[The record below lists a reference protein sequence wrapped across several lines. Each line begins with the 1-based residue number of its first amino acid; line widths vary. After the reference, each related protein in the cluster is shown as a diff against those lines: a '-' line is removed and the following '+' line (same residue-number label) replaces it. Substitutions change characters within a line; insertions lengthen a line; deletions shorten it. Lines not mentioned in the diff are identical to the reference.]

1 MSFQPDYRHFDAVM
15 QNTRPERLPLYEHII
30 SPLVMEKILGEPF
43 AGLAEGEDADLKT
56 FYEQYCR
63 FFYEMTYDVVSFEFC
78 IAGVLP
84 GHGALFGG
92 KPGPIQSRPD
102 FDNYPWDDI
111 PSMFAEQGWPHLDA
125 LVSALPPGMKAV
137 GGVGNG
143 VFELSE
149 DLVGLEYLAYMQVDQ
164 PDLYADVFR
173 KIGDIMVDTW
183 ELFLARYRD
192 AFIACRFGDDLGFKS
207 SLLTDPDTVRTHI
220 LPQYKR
226 VIDIIHAA
234 GKPFLLH
241 SCGCI
246 FEVMEDIIAL
256 GIDAKHSNEDAIAP
270 FDTWIENYG
279 DRIGLLGGFDMD
291 FLCTQDPE
299 EIYNNVHEAGKHYR
313 ETACGYAL
321 GSGNSIP
328 SYVPVENYLA
338 MIEAVKA
345 IRAGSNLSASPT
357 PTGLSRG

>member
-1 MSFQPDYRHFDAVM
+1 MAFEPDHRHFDAVM
-15 QNTRPERLPLYEHII
+15 QNVRPERLPLYEHVV
-30 SPLVMEKILGEPF
+30 SPLVMEKILGVPF
-43 AGLAEGEDADLKT
+43 AGLAEGDAADLPA
-56 FYEQYCR
+56 FYENYCR

-92 KPGPIQSRPD
+92 MPGPIQSRAD
-102 FDNYPWDDI
+102 FDSYPWDDI
-111 PSMFAEQGWPHLDA
+111 PAMFVEQGWPHLDA
-125 LVSALPPGMKAV
+125 LVSSLPPEMKAV

-149 DLVGLEYLAYMQVDQ
+149 DLVGLEHLAYMQIDQ

-173 KIGDIMVDTW
+173 KIGDIMADIW
-183 ELFLARYRD
+183 ELFLARYKD
-192 AFIACRFGDDLGFKS
+192 AFAACRFGDDLGFKS
-207 SLLTDPDTVRTHI
+207 SLLTDPGTVRTHI

-226 VIDIIHAA
+226 VIDIVHTAD
-234 GKPFLLH
+234 KPFLLH

-270 FDTWIENYG
+270 FDTWIEKYG
-279 DRIGLLGGFDMD
+279 SRIGLLGGFDMD
-291 FLCTQDPE
+291 FLCTQDPDQVYTT
-299 EIYNNVHEAGKHYR
+299 IVEAGTQYR
-313 ETACGYAL
+313 ETAQGYAL

-338 MIEAVKA
+338 MIEAAKA
-345 IRAGSNLSASPT
+345 IRAENK
-357 PTGLSRG
+357 